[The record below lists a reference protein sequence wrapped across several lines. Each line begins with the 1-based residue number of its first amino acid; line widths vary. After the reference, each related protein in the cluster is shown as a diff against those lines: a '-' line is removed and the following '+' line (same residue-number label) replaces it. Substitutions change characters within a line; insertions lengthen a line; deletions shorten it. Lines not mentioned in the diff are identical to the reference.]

1 MSFSRRYDDRG
12 ANGIFLVVIMLALVL
27 MAGFAYDGGALFA
40 ARREANNVAAA
51 AARSGANQVDQD
63 SLYQGSPVLDEGAAE
78 AAAQALVE
86 RSDATFV
93 NADAEGITVEVTVS
107 QSHNMLFLG
116 LIGIDELTVT
126 ATSKARLRSAITRDD
141 EG

>member
-1 MSFSRRYDDRG
+1 MSISRRLAERG
-12 ANGIFLVVIMLALVL
+12 AGGIFLMVLMFSLVV

-63 SLYQGSPVLDEGAAE
+63 SLYEGSPVLDEAAAE
-78 AAAQALVE
+78 SAAQALVNL
-86 RSDATFV
+86 SDATFV
-93 NADAEGITVEVTVS
+93 SADAEGITVEVTVS

-116 LIGIDELTVT
+116 LLGIDELTVT